1 MFPPKSRFDNFLYKQ
16 IFFHNFR
23 KNFSAIS
30 VKNFENVSEIIK
42 QSREINI
49 PVIFCS
55 NHSNWWDASLAIY
68 LSLEIFKID
77 AYYFISEERKLNKN
91 FEKLGVI
98 NYKEHNLENDTKE
111 IFNFVKG
118 SSKFI
123 WIFPQTDITDNHSEI
138 KFLPVIS
145 DLVDSLKEVVLVN
158 CMIDYQYINDKRPE
172 IFIDFFETKNFTGI
186 SYLNK
191 ESFNTNLEQKF
202 EFKLKEIKQK
212 IAHRD
217 FYGFKKILEGKK

>member
-1 MFPPKSRFDNFLYKQ
+1 MFSPKSRFNNFLYKQ

-23 KNFSAIS
+23 KNFSAINI
-30 VKNFENVSEIIK
+30 KNFENVSEIIK
-42 QSREINI
+42 QSRDKNT

-55 NHSNWWDASLAIY
+55 NHSNWWDTSLVIY

-98 NYKEHNLENDTKE
+98 NYKERNIDKDVKE
-111 IFNFVKG
+111 IFHFAKD

-138 KFLPVIS
+138 KFIPLIS
-145 DLVDSLKEVVLVN
+145 DLVDSLKEVILVN
-158 CMIDYQYINDKRPE
+158 CMIDYEYIADKRPE
-172 IFIDFFETKNFTGI
+172 IFVDFFETKNFSGI

-191 ESFNTNLEQKF
+191 ESFTTNLEQKF
-202 EFKLKEIKQK
+202 EFKLKEIRQK
-212 IAHRD
+212 IVLRN
-217 FYGFKKILEGKK
+217 FEGFKKILESKK